1 MGSHSSIIA
10 GSYHGEVM
18 RGSPLKVDARARLHI
33 EVKGIVQG
41 VGFRPFVYRLARN
54 CHLNGWVRNTSANVA
69 IEVEGLEENLS
80 QFLSLLKEKA
90 PHAARVQDVTTRK
103 LPVEDDVDFVIRKSQ
118 PEAGKYQPVSPDL
131 ANLPLDDIDILF
143 IENVGNLICP
153 GGFDLGEY
161 LKVVILSTPEGD
173 DKPHKYPL
181 LFSQAN
187 ALVVNKT
194 DLLPHVGFDMEAFA
208 RVFQGL
214 NQQAALFKVAGITGD
229 GIEDWGKW
237 VMANLQKLRTQNST
251 R

>member
-1 MGSHSSIIA
+1 MEIKVLKDILNANNQIADQNRQLLTSKQIMAINLMSSPGSGKTTLIMRTVEQLKGRARIAVIEGDVSSSI
-10 GSYHGEVM
+10 
-18 RGSPLKVDARARLHI
+18 DAEKLGR
-33 EVKGIVQG
+33 VG
-41 VGFRPFVYRLARN
+41 VTAIQINTGGG
-54 CHLNGWVRNTSANVA
+54 CHLDASMVNSA
-69 IEVEGLEENLS
+69 
-80 QFLSLLKEKA
+80 
-90 PHAARVQDVTTRK
+90 
-103 LPVEDDVDFVIRKSQ
+103 
-118 PEAGKYQPVSPDL
+118 L
-131 ANLPLDDIDILF
+131 ANLPLDAIDILF

-214 NQQAALFKVAGITGD
+214 NQKATLFKVSGTTGD
-229 GIEDWGKW
+229 GIDDWGKW
-237 VMANLQKLRTQNST
+237 VMANLQKLRTSNKT
-251 R
+251 KR

>member
-1 MGSHSSIIA
+1 MEIKVLKDILNANNQIAEQNRQLLTSKQIMAINLMSSPGSGKTTLIMRTVEQLKGRARIAVIEGDVSSSI
-10 GSYHGEVM
+10 
-18 RGSPLKVDARARLHI
+18 DAEKLGR
-33 EVKGIVQG
+33 VG
-41 VGFRPFVYRLARN
+41 VTAIQINTGGG
-54 CHLNGWVRNTSANVA
+54 CHLDASMVNSA
-69 IEVEGLEENLS
+69 
-80 QFLSLLKEKA
+80 
-90 PHAARVQDVTTRK
+90 
-103 LPVEDDVDFVIRKSQ
+103 
-118 PEAGKYQPVSPDL
+118 L

-214 NQQAALFKVAGITGD
+214 NQKATLFKVSGTSGD

-237 VMANLQKLRTQNST
+237 VMTNLQKLRTSNKAK

>member
-1 MGSHSSIIA
+1 MEIKVLKDILNANNQIADQNRQLLTSKQIMAINLMSSPGSGKTTLIMRTVEQLKGKARIAVIEGDVSSSIDAEKLGQA
-10 GSYHGEVM
+10 GVT
-18 RGSPLKVDARARLHI
+18 A
-33 EVKGIVQG
+33 VQINTG
-41 VGFRPFVYRLARN
+41 GG
-54 CHLNGWVRNTSANVA
+54 CHLDASMVNSA
-69 IEVEGLEENLS
+69 
-80 QFLSLLKEKA
+80 
-90 PHAARVQDVTTRK
+90 
-103 LPVEDDVDFVIRKSQ
+103 
-118 PEAGKYQPVSPDL
+118 L
-131 ANLPLDDIDILF
+131 ANLPLNDIDILF

-161 LKVVILSTPEGD
+161 LRVVILSTPEGD

-194 DLLPHVGFDMEAFA
+194 DLLPHVSFDMEAFA

>member
-1 MGSHSSIIA
+1 MEIKVLKDILNANNQIAEQNRQLLTSKHIMAINLMSSPVSGKTTLIMRTVEHLKGRARVAVIEGDVSSSIDAEKLGRA
-10 GSYHGEVM
+10 GVT
-18 RGSPLKVDARARLHI
+18 A
-33 EVKGIVQG
+33 VQINTG
-41 VGFRPFVYRLARN
+41 GG
-54 CHLNGWVRNTSANVA
+54 CHLDASMVNSA
-69 IEVEGLEENLS
+69 
-80 QFLSLLKEKA
+80 
-90 PHAARVQDVTTRK
+90 
-103 LPVEDDVDFVIRKSQ
+103 
-118 PEAGKYQPVSPDL
+118 L

-161 LKVVILSTPEGD
+161 LKV
-173 DKPHKYPL
+173 
-181 LFSQAN
+181 SQAN

-214 NQQAALFKVAGITGD
+214 NQQAALFKVSGITGD

-251 R
+251 KQ

>member
-1 MGSHSSIIA
+1 MEIKVLKDILNANKQIAEQNRQLLTSKQIMAINLMSSPGSGKTTLIMRTVEQLRDRARVAVIEGDVSSSIDAEKLGQA
-10 GSYHGEVM
+10 GIT
-18 RGSPLKVDARARLHI
+18 A
-33 EVKGIVQG
+33 VQINTG
-41 VGFRPFVYRLARN
+41 GG
-54 CHLNGWVRNTSANVA
+54 CHL
-69 IEVEGLEENLS
+69 
-80 QFLSLLKEKA
+80 
-90 PHAARVQDVTTRK
+90 
-103 LPVEDDVDFVIRKSQ
+103 
-118 PEAGKYQPVSPDL
+118 EAGMVNSAL

-187 ALVVNKT
+187 ALVINKT
-194 DLLPHVGFDMEAFA
+194 DLLPHVGFDTEAFA

-214 NQQAALFKVAGITGD
+214 NQKATLFKISGITGD

-237 VMANLQKLRTQNST
+237 LLDNLQKLRTSNKTKQ
-251 R
+251 

>member
-1 MGSHSSIIA
+1 MEIKVLKDILNANNQIAEQNRQILTSKQIMAINLMSSPGSGKTTLIMRTVEQLKGRARVAVIEGDVSSSIDAEKLGQA
-10 GSYHGEVM
+10 GVT
-18 RGSPLKVDARARLHI
+18 A
-33 EVKGIVQG
+33 VQINTG
-41 VGFRPFVYRLARN
+41 GG
-54 CHLNGWVRNTSANVA
+54 CHLDASMVNSA
-69 IEVEGLEENLS
+69 
-80 QFLSLLKEKA
+80 
-90 PHAARVQDVTTRK
+90 
-103 LPVEDDVDFVIRKSQ
+103 
-118 PEAGKYQPVSPDL
+118 L

-214 NQQAALFKVAGITGD
+214 NQRATLFKVAGITGD
-229 GIEDWGKW
+229 GIEDWGEW

-251 R
+251 K

>member
-1 MGSHSSIIA
+1 MEIKVLKDILNANNQIAEQNRQILTSKQIMAINLMSSPGSGKTTLIMRTVEQLKGRARVAVIEGDVSSSIDAEKLGQA
-10 GSYHGEVM
+10 GVT
-18 RGSPLKVDARARLHI
+18 A
-33 EVKGIVQG
+33 VQINTG
-41 VGFRPFVYRLARN
+41 GG
-54 CHLNGWVRNTSANVA
+54 CHLDASMVNSA
-69 IEVEGLEENLS
+69 
-80 QFLSLLKEKA
+80 
-90 PHAARVQDVTTRK
+90 
-103 LPVEDDVDFVIRKSQ
+103 
-118 PEAGKYQPVSPDL
+118 L

-214 NQQAALFKVAGITGD
+214 NQQAALFKVAGITGN

-251 R
+251 K